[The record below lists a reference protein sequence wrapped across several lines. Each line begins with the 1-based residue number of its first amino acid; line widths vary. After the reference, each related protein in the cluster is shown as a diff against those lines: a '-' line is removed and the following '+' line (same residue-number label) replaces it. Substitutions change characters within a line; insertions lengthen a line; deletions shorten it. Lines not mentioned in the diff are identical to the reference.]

1 MMECPNCKM
10 SIKGG
15 SSFCIHCGAR
25 LNNMGMNPAV
35 GQPLNAGQSLNAE
48 QPLNVGQPQ
57 PMGNQPIA
65 NQPVNGTVQNNAPI
79 NNAPAVQQPVQS
91 EPVTYENVKSRI
103 LVTLPALGILIVYS
117 YIIISLTALGY
128 AYIKLLSAYSSSSV
142 FSSLFSSEEVAK
154 IVIKY
159 VGTDLLLIVSFILT
173 VLHKKFMGFVAIFY
187 SVIVIVYDIVKLK
200 AAVLPIVVG
209 LFVIACAIIYLS
221 EEDPV

>member
-10 SIKGG
+10 SIKSG

-25 LNNMGMNPAV
+25 LNNVGMNPAV
-35 GQPLNAGQSLNAE
+35 GQPLNAE

-65 NQPVNGTVQNNAPI
+65 NQPMNGTVQNNAPI
-79 NNAPAVQQPVQS
+79 NNAPVVQQPVQS

-128 AYIKLLSAYSSSSV
+128 TYIKLLSAYSSSSV
-142 FSSLFSSEEVAK
+142 FSSLFSSEEVIK